1 MIYDLNPAYLMRCT
15 KTVRAGLC
23 LVTAFLLAIISLF
36 AQEDTVKFLSLEEA
50 IALGLKNNYS
60 IVIAKNEEMA
70 AANNNTPGNAGFLPV
85 LDINAGT
92 NNSISNTRQQFFD
105 GRIQEANN
113 AQSSSL
119 NANALLNW
127 TFFDGTRMF
136 ILKNKLE
143 ELEISG
149 ALQTRITIENTIADI
164 ITSYYN
170 IVQLEKFTGVII
182 DAIRLSEER
191 KKIAEVKFQLGASS
205 ELALLQTKVD
215 MNADSSNLLRQ
226 KANVI
231 RAKAD
236 LNELLARIPEIDF
249 RVDTSISFSGSLQ
262 YSELISLLEKENPD
276 LSSLRIRV
284 NIAAQEVKEA
294 KAAYQPKAGVFASY
308 NLSGSDNEVGI
319 LRSNR
324 TSGPSF
330 GLTAS
335 FNLFNGFNTRR
346 SVQNAKL
353 QLLSAQTELE
363 AGVNTL
369 HSQLYKT
376 YNDYASHV
384 QLVKLE
390 NENLVVAK
398 KNVEVS
404 LERYKLG
411 SLTDIELRESQL
423 KLMDAE
429 SRLLTSQFAAKAA
442 EVELFRLTGKLK

>member
-1 MIYDLNPAYLMRCT
+1 MIFNLNPAYLIRCI
-15 KTVRAGLC
+15 KRMRAGLC
-23 LVTAFLLAIISLF
+23 MVTVFLPAGVSLF
-36 AQEDTVKFLSLEEA
+36 AQTDTVKFLALEEA
-50 IALGLKNNYS
+50 IAIGLKNNYS
-60 IVIAKNEEMA
+60 IIIARNEEKE

-92 NNSISNTRQQFFD
+92 NNAVSNTRQEFFD
-105 GRIQEANN
+105 GRTQEAKN
-113 AQSSSL
+113 AQSSLL

-127 TFFDGTRMF
+127 TIYDGTGMF

-149 ALQTRITIENTIADI
+149 TLQSRITIENTIADI
-164 ITSYYN
+164 ITLYYN
-170 IVQLEKFTGVII
+170 IVQLEKFTLVIA
-182 DAIRLSEER
+182 DAIGLSVER
-191 KKIAEVKFQLGASS
+191 KKIAEAKFELGASS

-226 KANVI
+226 KVNVI
-231 RAKAD
+231 KAKAD
-236 LNELLARIPEIDF
+236 LNERLARNPEIDF
-249 RVDTSISFSGSLQ
+249 RVDTSIGFSESLQ
-262 YSELISLLEKENPD
+262 YAELLSLLEKENPE
-276 LSSLRIRV
+276 LSVLRARL
-284 NIAAQEVKEA
+284 NIANQNIKEA
-294 KAAYQPKAGVFASY
+294 KAAYHPKAGVFASY
-308 NLSGSDNEVGI
+308 NLSGSDNEAGV

-324 TSGPSF
+324 SSGPSF
-330 GLTAS
+330 GLTAT

-346 SVQNAKL
+346 NVENARL
-353 QLLSAQTELE
+353 QLHSAQAELE

-376 YNDYASHV
+376 YNDYASNI

-390 NENLVVAK
+390 SENLSLAR

-411 SLTDIELRESQL
+411 SLSDVELRESQL